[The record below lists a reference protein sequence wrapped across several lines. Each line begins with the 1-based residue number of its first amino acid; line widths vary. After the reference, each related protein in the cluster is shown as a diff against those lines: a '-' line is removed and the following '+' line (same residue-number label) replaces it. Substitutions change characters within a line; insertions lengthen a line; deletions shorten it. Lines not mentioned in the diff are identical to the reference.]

1 MITKKQKD
9 NKIKLILLIILVS
22 TEYAR
27 RQPWKNKWEVLT
39 FSIEQIY
46 WAHELIKIKS
56 QKTFSIDAVEIF
68 NDSIKREVIV
78 PKLNTI

>member
-1 MITKKQKD
+1 MMTKKQKEH
-9 NKIKLILLIILVS
+9 KIKLILLIILVS

-27 RQPWKNKWEVLT
+27 RQPWKNHWEVLT
-39 FSIEQIY
+39 FSMEQIY

-68 NDSIKREVIV
+68 NDSREREVIV